1 MIKDKLQ
8 EIFRDIFEDNE
19 IILRED
25 MTAEDI
31 EDWDSLTHIQL
42 IESIESVFKISFTL
56 QEVSELNNVGEFIA
70 LTQKKVG
77 RDNE

>member
-42 IESIESVFKISFTL
+42 IESIESAFKISFTL